1 LSDFQ
6 IQLVAMRF
14 WNTLKRP
21 IRKSSSSINNATEV
35 EGHAEHYIDAE
46 KFLDTSRHAKWRF
59 VNKAP
64 SHLINDDSEGLGLTR
79 SLTESTIILD
89 DYTEIASEDEESDS
103 HSASRLTPEGEDNAV
118 LSTFS

>member
-1 LSDFQ
+1 
-6 IQLVAMRF
+6 
-14 WNTLKRP
+14 
-21 IRKSSSSINNATEV
+21 
-35 EGHAEHYIDAE
+35 
-46 KFLDTSRHAKWRF
+46 

-89 DYTEIASEDEESDS
+89 DYTETASEDEESDS